1 MSFPFGVGTQV
12 AAIMDVL
19 TKAAVAEITKLVEE
33 GALVLRLEVQRRD
46 TEIQELRSSLKMME
60 TELCE
65 AQEAAA
71 RRAAEK
77 EEEQTAAG
85 SLLLGGKKLTCTSG
99 WKDLSPNFIRKN
111 KNFV

>member
-1 MSFPFGVGTQV
+1 MSFPFGVGAQV

-71 RRAAEK
+71 RRTAE
-77 EEEQTAAG
+77 EEEQTTAG
-85 SLLLGGKKLTCTSG
+85 VLLLGGEK
-99 WKDLSPNFIRKN
+99 
-111 KNFV
+111 